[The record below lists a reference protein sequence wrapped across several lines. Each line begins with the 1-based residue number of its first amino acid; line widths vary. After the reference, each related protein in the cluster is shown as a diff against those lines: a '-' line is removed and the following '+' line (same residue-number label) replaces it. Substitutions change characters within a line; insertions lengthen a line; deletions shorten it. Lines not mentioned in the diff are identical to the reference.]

1 MGIWAILDPTAM
13 EKYASAGHW
22 HPGKQMFA
30 EAWGPKLGM
39 VPDWHRGRWL
49 RSVCTRRN
57 EPCGDDASSEIYINN
72 DKP

>member
-1 MGIWAILDPTAM
+1 M

-39 VPDWHRGRWL
+39 VLIGIGALAPVGLHQ
-49 RSVCTRRN
+49 T
-57 EPCGDDASSEIYINN
+57 E
-72 DKP
+72 